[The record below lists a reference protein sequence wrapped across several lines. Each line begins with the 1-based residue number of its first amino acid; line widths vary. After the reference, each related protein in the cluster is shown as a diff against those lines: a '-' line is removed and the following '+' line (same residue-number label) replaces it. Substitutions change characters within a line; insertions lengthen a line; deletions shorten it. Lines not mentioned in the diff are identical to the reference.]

1 MILFCYCFYSDKN
14 KELYNILK
22 NKTINIPNM
31 KEDKIKAFTTVYD
44 DCQRFLDGNSKMNIL
59 TTLNVSICS
68 FIS

>member
-1 MILFCYCFYSDKN
+1 
-14 KELYNILK
+14 
-22 NKTINIPNM
+22 M